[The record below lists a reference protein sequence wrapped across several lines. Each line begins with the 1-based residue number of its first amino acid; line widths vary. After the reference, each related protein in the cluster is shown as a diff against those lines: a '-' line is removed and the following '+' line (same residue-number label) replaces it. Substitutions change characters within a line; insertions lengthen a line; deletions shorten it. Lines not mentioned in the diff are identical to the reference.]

1 MPNVY
6 ERGTLIKAY
15 NQVRPL
21 SYHAKRMVMPG
32 TRHELKVTPLDD
44 KGKVVND
51 DDESGQHTGRAL
63 LTFG

>member
-1 MPNVY
+1 
-6 ERGTLIKAY
+6 
-15 NQVRPL
+15 
-21 SYHAKRMVMPG
+21 MVMPG